1 VSLRT
6 AIFDLDGTLI
16 DSKPGITSCV
26 QHALRAL
33 GEPAPSVDDL
43 EWTIGPPMIESL
55 TKLVGAERA
64 PEAQR
69 IYRARYAETGLF
81 DNRVYEG
88 IPDLLARLQADG
100 YALYVATS
108 KLQPFA
114 RKIVDHLGF
123 DRFFREVYG
132 TGLDGSF
139 LHKDALLA
147 HVLSDA
153 RIDATEAA
161 MIGDRRHDVI
171 GARAN
176 GLPAIGVRWG
186 YGEPGELEAAGAAAF
201 AARAVEI
208 PAVLDDLLG

>member
-1 VSLRT
+1 MSART

-33 GEPAPSVDDL
+33 GEPAPSADDL

-81 DNRVYEG
+81 DNRVYDG
-88 IPDLLARLQADG
+88 VADLLARLQADG

-108 KLQPFA
+108 KLQTFA

-123 DRFFREVYG
+123 DRFFRQVYG

-147 HVLSDA
+147 HVLADA
-153 RIDATEAA
+153 RIDAACAA

-176 GLPAIGVRWG
+176 GLPAIGIRWG
-186 YGEPGELEAAGAAAF
+186 YGDPGELEAAGAAAF
-201 AARAVEI
+201 ATRATDVPE
-208 PAVLDDLLG
+208 LLRGLLG